1 MVFLSIFAALI
12 QAEIFIGGNMRP
24 IVDIKNDITE
34 RVKNALTLAKSGG
47 ELSFEEIPGFV
58 IEIPRDPSHGD
69 FAANVAMVM
78 AKQAHM
84 APRKIAEIL
93 LSHLDTEGSF
103 IDRTE
108 IAGAGFIN
116 FFLKKDW
123 LFAVPRLVH
132 QMGDRY
138 GSVTIGEGTRV
149 QVEFVSANPTGL
161 LHMGNARGGAIG
173 DSLGNLLAFA
183 GYDVEKEYYINDAGN
198 QIRMLGLSLDARF
211 RELLGETV
219 EFPEDGYHG
228 DDILETVR
236 HYIAENGESLR
247 EKEEEE
253 RIRVLSDY
261 ALSEK
266 LADMKRVLSLYG
278 VHFDVWFSER
288 SLHESGKVMAAM
300 NELKERGIAYEK
312 DGSLLLKAEN
322 SSEGKQSKD
331 GERVNLE
338 DKDDVLIRS
347 NGIPTYF
354 AADIAY
360 HKDKFDRGFDKVI
373 NIWGADH
380 HGHVARMKRA
390 VSFFGYDPDQL
401 TVILMQLVKLYQ
413 NGELVRMSKRSGQ
426 YVTLEDLI
434 EDVGYDAARYFFV
447 MRNPDSPMD
456 FDLDLA
462 KSKSSDNPVFYVQYA
477 HARICSIL
485 RQAEAQGYTLP
496 DFEKVEYSLLNE
508 EQELALIKKIADLPE
523 EIASAAELLEPHR
536 LCSYLHDLASSF
548 HSFYNHC
555 RVNCEDEN
563 LRNARLELCK
573 ATAICLKNV
582 LTILGVNAP
591 TEM

>member
-1 MVFLSIFAALI
+1 
-12 QAEIFIGGNMRP
+12 MRP
-24 IVDIKNDITE
+24 IVNIKNDLSDRLKT
-34 RVKNALTLAKSGG
+34 ALTLAKTGG
-47 ELSFEEIPGFV
+47 ELSFDTIIAFV
-58 IEIPRDPSHGD
+58 VEVPREQAHGD
-69 FAANVAMVM
+69 FAANIAMVM

-84 APRKIAEIL
+84 APRQIAEIIL
-93 LSHLDTEGSF
+93 NHLDTQDSF
-103 IDRTE
+103 IDHAE

-116 FFLKKDW
+116 FYLTNDW
-123 LFAVPRLVH
+123 LFAVPALVH
-132 QMGDRY
+132 EMGDRY
-138 GSVTIGEGTRV
+138 GSVTIGGGKKV

-183 GYDVEKEYYINDAGN
+183 GYAVEKEFYINDTGN
-198 QIRMLGLSLDARF
+198 QIRLLGKSLDARF
-211 RELLGETV
+211 RELLGESVT
-219 EFPEDGYHG
+219 FPADGYHG
-228 DDILETVR
+228 EDVKTTVE
-236 HYIAENGESLR
+236 HYIAKNGTSLR
-247 EKEEEE
+247 KKDEEE
-253 RIRVLSDY
+253 RETVLSDF
-261 ALSEK
+261 ALNEK
-266 LADMKRVLSLYG
+266 LADMKRVLALYG

-288 SLHESGKVMAAM
+288 SLHTSGKVMAAM
-300 NELKERGIAYEK
+300 EELKERGIAYEQ

-322 SSEGKQSKD
+322 CDERKQSKQ

-338 DKDDVLIRS
+338 DKDEVLVRA
-347 NGIPTYF
+347 NGVPTYF

-360 HKDKFDRGFDKVI
+360 HKDKFDRGFDQVI

-390 VSFFGYDPDQL
+390 ISFFGNDPDQL

-413 NGELVRMSKRSGQ
+413 NGELVTMSKRSGQ

-434 EDVGYDAARYFFV
+434 EEVGYDAARYFFV

-485 RQAEAQGYTLP
+485 RQAQSLGYQEP
-496 DFEKVEYSLLNE
+496 DFKTVDYSVLKE
-508 EQELALIKKIADLPE
+508 EQELALMKNLADLPE
-523 EIASAAELLEPHR
+523 EIAVAADTLEPHR

-555 RVNCEDEN
+555 RVNTEN
-563 LRNARLELCK
+563 EALRNARLGLAR
-573 ATAICLKNV
+573 ATAIAIKNV
-582 LTILGVNAP
+582 LTILGVHAP
-591 TEM
+591 VEM

>member
-1 MVFLSIFAALI
+1 
-12 QAEIFIGGNMRP
+12 MRP
-24 IVDIKNDITE
+24 IIDIKNDIAE
-34 RVKNALTLAKSGG
+34 RLKAALTLAKSGG

-58 IEIPRDPSHGD
+58 IEIPRDQNYGD
-69 FAANVAMVM
+69 FAANIAMVM

-93 LSHLDTEGSF
+93 LIHLDTEGTF

-123 LFAVPRLVH
+123 LFAVPKLVH
-132 QMGDRY
+132 TMGDRY
-138 GSVTIGEGTRV
+138 GSVELGKGKKV

-198 QIRMLGLSLDARF
+198 QIRLLGVSLDARF
-211 RELLGETV
+211 RELLGEDV
-219 EFPEDGYHG
+219 VFPEDGYHG
-228 DDILETVR
+228 EDIKATVKR
-236 HYIAENGESLR
+236 YIEEKGTDLR
-247 EKEEEE
+247 NQPEEE
-253 RIRVLSDY
+253 RIEILSDY
-261 ALSEK
+261 ALKEK
-266 LADMKRVLSLYG
+266 LADMKRVLELYG

-288 SLHESGKVMAAM
+288 TLHDSGKVMAAM
-300 NELKERGIAYEK
+300 EDLKNRGIAYEK
-312 DGSLLLKAEN
+312 DGSLLLKAEH
-322 SSEGKQSKD
+322 SGGKQSKE

-347 NGIPTYF
+347 NGVPTYF

-360 HKDKFDRGFDKVI
+360 HKDKFDRGFDRVI
-373 NIWGADH
+373 DIWGADH

-390 VSFFGYDPDQL
+390 ISFYGNDPDQL

-434 EDVGYDAARYFFV
+434 EEVGYDAARYFFV

-485 RQAEAQGYTLP
+485 RQAEAQGYALP
-496 DFEKVEYSLLNE
+496 DFAAVDYSLLTE
-508 EQELALIKKIADLPE
+508 EQELALMKKLADLPE
-523 EIASAAELLEPHR
+523 EIAAAAELLEPHR
-536 LCSYLHDLASSF
+536 LCVYLHDLASSF
-548 HSFYNHC
+548 HGFYNHC
-555 RVNCEDEN
+555 RVNCEEEP
-563 LRNARLELCK
+563 LRNARLGLCK
-573 ATAICLKNV
+573 ATATALKNV
-582 LTILGVNAP
+582 LTILGVHAP

>member
-1 MVFLSIFAALI
+1 
-12 QAEIFIGGNMRP
+12 MRP
-24 IVDIKNDITE
+24 IIDIKNDIAE
-34 RVKNALTLAKSGG
+34 RLKAALTLAKSGG
-47 ELSFEEIPGFV
+47 ELSFEEIPAFV
-58 IEIPRDPSHGD
+58 IEIPRDQNHGD
-69 FAANVAMVM
+69 FAANIAMVM

-93 LSHLDTEGSF
+93 LGHLNTEGTF

-123 LFAVPRLVH
+123 LFAVPGLVH
-132 QMGDRY
+132 SMGDRY
-138 GSVTIGEGTRV
+138 GSVELGKGKKV

-198 QIRMLGLSLDARF
+198 QIRLLGVSLDARF
-211 RELLGETV
+211 RELLGEDV
-219 EFPEDGYHG
+219 VFPEDGYHG
-228 DDILETVR
+228 EDIKTTVKR
-236 HYIAENGESLR
+236 YIEENGTELR
-247 EKEEEE
+247 DKTEDE
-253 RIRVLSDY
+253 RIEILSDY
-261 ALSEK
+261 ALKEK
-266 LADMKRVLSLYG
+266 LADMKRVLELYG

-288 SLHESGKVMAAM
+288 TLHDSGKVMAAM
-300 NELKERGIAYEK
+300 DDLKNRGIAYEK
-312 DGSLLLKAEN
+312 DGSLLLKAEH
-322 SSEGKQSKD
+322 SDGKQSRE

-347 NGIPTYF
+347 NGVPTYF

-360 HKDKFDRGFDKVI
+360 HKDKFDRGFDRVI
-373 NIWGADH
+373 DIWGADH

-390 VSFFGYDPDQL
+390 ISFYGNDPEQL

-434 EDVGYDAARYFFV
+434 EEVGYDAARYFFV

-485 RQAEAQGYTLP
+485 RQAEALGYVLP
-496 DFEKVEYSLLNE
+496 DFASVDYSLLTE
-508 EQELALIKKIADLPE
+508 EQELALMKKLADLPE
-523 EIASAAELLEPHR
+523 EIAAAAELLEPHR
-536 LCSYLHDLASSF
+536 LCAYLHDLASSF
-548 HSFYNHC
+548 HGFYNHC
-555 RVNCEDEN
+555 RVNCEEES
-563 LRNARLELCK
+563 LRNARLGLCK
-573 ATAICLKNV
+573 ATATALKNV
-582 LTILGVNAP
+582 LTILGVHAP

>member
-1 MVFLSIFAALI
+1 
-12 QAEIFIGGNMRP
+12 MRP
-24 IVDIKNDITE
+24 ITDIKNDISE
-34 RVKNALTLAKSGG
+34 RLKQALFAAKDGG
-47 ELSFEEIPGFV
+47 ELCFEEIPAFV
-58 IEIPRDPSHGD
+58 IEIPREKTHGD
-69 FAANVAMVM
+69 FAANIAMVM

-84 APRKIAEIL
+84 APRKIAEIIL
-93 LSHLDTEGSF
+93 ANLRTEGSF

-116 FFLKKDW
+116 FFLKNDW
-123 LFAVPRLVH
+123 LYEVPRFVH
-132 QMGDRY
+132 EMGDCY
-138 GSVTIGEGTRV
+138 GSVEIGAGKKV

-211 RELLGETV
+211 REALGEEA
-219 EFPEDGYHG
+219 EFPADGYHG
-228 DDILETVR
+228 EDIKTSVKN
-236 HYIAENGESLR
+236 YIAEYGTDLR
-247 EKEEEE
+247 EKDEEE
-253 RIRVLSDY
+253 RISVLSDF
-261 ALSEK
+261 ALKEK
-266 LADMKRVLSLYG
+266 LADMKRVLELYG
-278 VHFDVWFSER
+278 VKFDVWFSER

-322 SSEGKQSKD
+322 SGGKEGKQSKE

-338 DKDDVLIRS
+338 DKDDVLIRN

-390 VSFFGYDPDQL
+390 ISFFGNEPDQL
-401 TVILMQLVKLYQ
+401 DVILMQLVKLYQ
-413 NGELVRMSKRSGQ
+413 NGELVTMSKRSGQ

-434 EDVGYDAARYFFV
+434 EEVGYDAARYFFV

-462 KSKSSDNPVFYVQYA
+462 KSKTSDNPVFYVQYA

-485 RQAEAQGYTLP
+485 RQAEAQGYSLP
-496 DFEKVEYSLLNE
+496 DFASVDYSALTE
-508 EQELALIKKIADLPE
+508 EQELALMKKLADLPE
-523 EIASAAELLEPHR
+523 EIATAAELLEPHR
-536 LCSYLHDLASSF
+536 LCAYLHDLASSF

-555 RVNCEDEN
+555 RVNCEEEA
-563 LRNARLELCK
+563 LRNARLGLSK
-573 ATAICLKNV
+573 ATAIAVKNV
-582 LTILGVNAP
+582 LGVLGVNAP

>member
-1 MVFLSIFAALI
+1 
-12 QAEIFIGGNMRP
+12 MRP
-24 IVDIKNDITE
+24 IAGIKNDIAQ
-34 RVKNALTLAKSGG
+34 RLTLALAAAKESG
-47 ELSFEEIPGFV
+47 ELSYESIPSFTVEIPK
-58 IEIPRDPSHGD
+58 EQSHGD
-69 FAANVAMVM
+69 FAANLAMVM

-84 APRKIAEIL
+84 APRKIAEFI
-93 LSHLDTEGSF
+93 LSHLDTEGTF
-103 IDRTE
+103 IDRAE

-132 QMGDRY
+132 EEGDRY
-138 GSVTIGEGTRV
+138 GSVETGAGKRV

-183 GYDVEKEYYINDAGN
+183 GWDVEKEYYINDAGN
-198 QIRMLGLSLDARF
+198 QIRLLGVSLDARF

-219 EFPEDGYHG
+219 EFPADGYHG
-228 DDILETVR
+228 EDIIETVR
-236 HYIAENGESLR
+236 HFVAENGTSLR
-247 EKEEEE
+247 ERSEEE
-253 RIRVLSDY
+253 RVTILSDY
-261 ALSEK
+261 ALKEK
-266 LADMKRVLSLYG
+266 LADMKRVLELYG
-278 VHFDVWFSER
+278 VKFDVWFSER
-288 SLHESGKVMAAM
+288 TLHESGKVASAM
-300 NELKERGIAYEK
+300 EDLKNRGIAYEK
-312 DGSLLLKAEN
+312 DGFLLLKAEN
-322 SSEGKQSKD
+322 SDGQKQSKD
-331 GERVNLE
+331 GKRVNLE

-390 VSFFGYDPDQL
+390 VSFYGYDPEQL
-401 TVILMQLVKLYQ
+401 TVILMQLVKLYR
-413 NGELVRMSKRSGQ
+413 NGELVTMSKRSGQ

-462 KSKSSDNPVFYVQYA
+462 KSQSSDNPVFYVQYA

-485 RQAEAQGYTLP
+485 RQAEAQGYALP
-496 DFEKVEYSLLNE
+496 DFKTVDYSLLTG
-508 EQELALIKKIADLPE
+508 EQELALMKKLADLPE
-523 EIASAAELLEPHR
+523 EIAVAAELLEPHR

-555 RVNCEDEN
+555 RVNCDDEA
-563 LRNARLELCK
+563 LRGARLGLSR
-573 ATAICLKNV
+573 AAAIAIKNV
-582 LTILGVNAP
+582 LGILGVHAP
-591 TEM
+591 ESM

>member
-1 MVFLSIFAALI
+1 MSFCAHGVSIHLCN
-12 QAEIFIGGNMRP
+12 GGNMRP
-24 IVDIKNDITE
+24 ITDIKNDIAQRLTAALA
-34 RVKNALTLAKSGG
+34 NAKAAG
-47 ELSFEEIPGFV
+47 ELNYEEIPAFV
-58 IEIPRDPSHGD
+58 IEIPREQAHGD

-78 AKQAHM
+78 AKQARM
-84 APRKIAEIL
+84 APRKIAEIIL
-93 LSHLDTEGSF
+93 AHLDTEGSY

-116 FFLKKDW
+116 FFLKNDW

-132 QMGDRY
+132 EMGDRY
-138 GSVTIGEGTRV
+138 GSVETGKGRRV

-183 GYDVEKEYYINDAGN
+183 GYDVQKEFYINDAGN
-198 QIRMLGLSLDARF
+198 QIRLLGVSLDARF
-211 RELLGETV
+211 RELLGEEV
-219 EFPEDGYHG
+219 VFPEDGYHG
-228 DDILETVR
+228 DDIIETVK

-247 EKEEEE
+247 EKETEE
-253 RIRVLSDY
+253 REQILADY

-266 LADMKRVLSLYG
+266 LADIKRVLGLYG
-278 VHFDVWFSER
+278 VNFDVWFSER
-288 SLHESGKVMAAM
+288 SLHESGKVLDAM
-300 NELKERGIAYEK
+300 NDLKNRGIAYEK
-312 DGSLLLKAEN
+312 DGFLLLKAEN

-390 VSFFGYDPDQL
+390 ISFYGNDPEQL
-401 TVILMQLVKLYQ
+401 TVILMQLVKLYRG
-413 NGELVRMSKRSGQ
+413 GELVRMSKRSGQ

-434 EDVGYDAARYFFV
+434 EEVGYDAARYFFV

-462 KSKSSDNPVFYVQYA
+462 KSNSSENPVFYVQYA

-485 RQAEAQGYTLP
+485 RQAEAQGYALP
-496 DFEKVEYSLLNE
+496 DFEKVDYSVLAE
-508 EQELALIKKIADLPE
+508 EQEQALIKKLADLPE
-523 EIASAAELLEPHR
+523 EVATAAELLEPHR
-536 LCSYLHDLASSF
+536 LCAYLHDLASSF

-555 RVNCEDEN
+555 RVNCEEEA
-563 LRNARLELCK
+563 LRNARLGLCR
-573 ATAICLKNV
+573 ATAIAVKNV
-582 LTILGVNAP
+582 LAILGVNAP

>member
-1 MVFLSIFAALI
+1 
-12 QAEIFIGGNMRP
+12 MRP
-24 IVDIKNDITE
+24 IIDIKNDIAE
-34 RVKNALTLAKSGG
+34 RLKAALTLAKSGG

-58 IEIPRDPSHGD
+58 IEIPRDQNHGD
-69 FAANVAMVM
+69 FAANIAMVM

-93 LSHLDTEGSF
+93 LTHLDTEGTF

-123 LFAVPRLVH
+123 LFAVPKLVH
-132 QMGDRY
+132 TMGDRY
-138 GSVTIGEGTRV
+138 GSVELGKGKKV

-198 QIRMLGLSLDARF
+198 QIRLLGVSLDARF
-211 RELLGETV
+211 RELLGEDV
-219 EFPEDGYHG
+219 VFPEDGYHG
-228 DDILETVR
+228 EDIKATVKR
-236 HYIAENGESLR
+236 YIEENGTDLR
-247 EKEEEE
+247 NQPEEE
-253 RIRVLSDY
+253 RIEILSDY
-261 ALSEK
+261 ALKEK
-266 LADMKRVLSLYG
+266 LADMKRVLELYG

-288 SLHESGKVMAAM
+288 TLHDSGKVMAAM
-300 NELKERGIAYEK
+300 EDLKNRGIAYEK
-312 DGSLLLKAEN
+312 DGSLLLKAEH
-322 SSEGKQSKD
+322 SGGKQSKE

-347 NGIPTYF
+347 NGVPTYF

-360 HKDKFDRGFDKVI
+360 HKDKFDRGFDRVI
-373 NIWGADH
+373 DIWGADH

-390 VSFFGYDPDQL
+390 ISFYGNDPDQL

-434 EDVGYDAARYFFV
+434 EEVGYDAARYFFV

-485 RQAEAQGYTLP
+485 RQAEAQGYALP
-496 DFEKVEYSLLNE
+496 DFAAVDYSLLTE
-508 EQELALIKKIADLPE
+508 EQELALMKKLADLPE
-523 EIASAAELLEPHR
+523 EIAAAAELLEPHR
-536 LCSYLHDLASSF
+536 LCVYLHDLASSF

-555 RVNCEDEN
+555 RVNCEEEP
-563 LRNARLELCK
+563 LRNARLGLCK
-573 ATAICLKNV
+573 ATATALKNV
-582 LTILGVNAP
+582 LTILGVHAP